1 LADDL
6 EREQSGAAEEVS
18 VEQQLAR
25 TDEPAAAEQA
35 RADADEADAPPTEEQ
50 AAGESD
56 PLDETEQEL
65 LTRLER
71 ELGDGIVESADAFG
85 MLVVRVKPDAW
96 RRAAEIS
103 KRELECDYLSFIA
116 GIDWQPA
123 PREGEEA
130 GGDTSSPVQPTEM
143 TFGVAGSAG
152 RMQVFAHV
160 ESTRRHWGVTLKTDV
175 DERDPHAESWVATY
189 PGADWHERECW
200 EMFGIA
206 FDGHPSLRH
215 LYLPSE
221 FEGHP
226 LRKDYPLLARVVKPW
241 PGLVDVEA
249 MPGEDAPAAQSG
261 DTSADADTSAE
272 ADTSADADKSDS
284 ADADQENQS

>member
-1 LADDL
+1 LAEDL

-50 AAGESD
+50 AAGESRPFD
-56 PLDETEQEL
+56 DVEQEL
-65 LTRLER
+65 LARLER
-71 ELGDGIVESADAFG
+71 ELGDGIVESADTFG

-96 RRAAEIS
+96 RRAAEVS
-103 KRELECDYLSFIA
+103 KQALECDYLSFIS

-123 PREGEEA
+123 PREGDEA
-130 GGDTSSPVQPTEM
+130 GGDTSAPVQPTEM
-143 TFGVAGSAG
+143 TFGVGGSAG

-160 ESTRRHWGVTLKTDV
+160 QSTKHHWGVTFKTDV
-175 DERDPHAESWVATY
+175 DESNPHAESWVATY

-200 EMFGIA
+200 EMYGVA

-226 LRKDYPLLARVVKPW
+226 LRKDYPLLARIVKPW

-249 MPGEDAPAAQSG
+249 MPGEDAP
-261 DTSADADTSAE
+261 SADADRSDGAN
-272 ADTSADADKSDS
+272 ADRSDGADADAAQS
-284 ADADQENQS
+284 ADADQGEDS